1 MLDDLRNSSSFI
13 DEEDSQEN
21 AQAQSSTLRQDYHYR
36 QQPETFMGMTAQ
48 QRFIISLIVFLM
60 VFVLGIFALV
70 VSGSI
75 VLPL

>member
-13 DEEDSQEN
+13 DEEENQEN
-21 AQAQSSTLRQDYHYR
+21 VGTQSSTLRRDYR

-48 QRFIISLIVFLM
+48 QRFLISLIVFLM
-60 VFVLGIFALV
+60 VLVLGVFALV

-75 VLPL
+75 VLPF